1 MTPKYRILITKTLEV
16 PKNVLTALYDSEQEA
31 VKAAEAKLAELD
43 GDVAI
48 VMEVLAGASKVI
60 QTFEKVRKAG

>member
-1 MTPKYRILITKTLEV
+1 MTPQYRILITKTLEV
-16 PKNVLTALYDSEQEA
+16 PKNVLTAVFDSQDEA
-31 VKAAEAKLAELD
+31 VKAAEEKLAELD

-48 VMEVLAGASKVI
+48 VMELLAGNSRVI